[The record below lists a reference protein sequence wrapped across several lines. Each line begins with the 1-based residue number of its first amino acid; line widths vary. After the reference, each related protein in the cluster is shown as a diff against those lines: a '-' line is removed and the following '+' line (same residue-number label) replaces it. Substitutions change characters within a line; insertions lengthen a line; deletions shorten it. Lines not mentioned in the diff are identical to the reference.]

1 MGLAYNLDTTLIST
15 TLWADIID
23 NDYHKDGVFATARWD
38 GITPTPESFVVTK
51 QYIADEVLFLIGYYS
66 GSWSS
71 AGGHYPYKGVTLVDG
86 PMTDGFIA
94 CCNIANTKDASKWF
108 LLPTR
113 SCIEIYG
120 VTTSE
125 PSVPTGQFGFSIAKA
140 TTSFKGRFTGGETAV
155 EAIYLGT
162 CGTVG
167 FNLDLAV
174 TDSGIPA
181 NVNQLANMYY
191 WVVVRSPELGA
202 DDGNFGVDPS
212 GNYEITMSD
221 MILDG
226 RLPSGFLTPDSY
238 SFIDVF
244 KGGISLYPYAQITP
258 RADLI
263 GNDADIDPTGAGIN
277 FVPTNADWNGGGNMT
292 TTGQFPYRIAVRDFT
307 THNGYD
313 SWLKNNFQ
321 NIADGGNIAGRSTYR
336 DGYEI
341 GFYPKAWYDMESFF
355 DNLTAHAS
363 TPSLHLF
370 NFWMCGENWEIDTT
384 NDAVR
389 TDVTNPTSPAF
400 LKGFVG
406 QTQAGYGGLRTFAVS
421 TMWTRRNL
429 WIADADVDSG
439 GVVETTSPYGAY
451 FRFIQPSS
459 DIIVE
464 NNPILITLHTKTD
477 ITGASAL
484 RAELYEFSPQS
495 VYVKPAGYSNDG
507 YFNANRV
514 GPTLHPVYTW
524 GGPLETDSGVNL
536 PTRFVGKANQMRT
549 FTKGEELEGPYV
561 FNFPVYGFGEEFT
574 TAGVANGIGYGLTGY
589 STRSGSHVP
598 TAIEYDGG
606 YTKVTNSIADPTD
619 YLIRGYQ
626 VQDVNSISLGT
637 QTVYTLPMVDCFTNP
652 PITYEIIS
660 LEVEGVNLCAAHI
673 CGVGGNIAYNGTLS
687 DMAAEINTRIA
698 DLIAAPCNFA
708 ELDGITALVSV
719 DGGGMLF
726 SSSHGVGVT
735 LGALEFNFGGINPAT
750 DTIIPYDLNNYVW
763 YPDGD
768 NGLGMNYL
776 YFPDNALN
784 KLETAYPAQM
794 APKDYGTTISNAQLK
809 PTGTATTRTIT
820 GSDWDNDRDQFLFCT
835 SASSAEGGVGVVSVS
850 SDFLNVLDQTDNFP
864 KLAANNLLIGDYTTR
879 MKTPALDGFVYFG
892 SDVDPTTTD
901 GFLMIE
907 QPLALYQIT
916 GSTGRTARVFVD
928 YILFDGVDAAIA
940 VKLKEMGVRVTI
952 ENVEWYKTKL
962 LHGGDLKITQEEI
975 EKWMESQANEY
986 RDMLK
991 TNERQGRSRKRR
1003 KQVSGFKQPV
1013 EDILTPDFYD
1023 KEVYDFV
1030 PEGAAPSDKPPD
1042 STARRIAEHF
1052 STKPPQPKPKKVAE
1066 IPDFDP
1072 TSDFDETNEEGD
1084 EYDST

>member
-1 MGLAYNLDTTLIST
+1 MGLAYNLDTTLITT
-15 TLWADIID
+15 TLWTDIID

-38 GITPTPESFVVTK
+38 GIDPTPESFVVTK

-66 GSWSS
+66 GDWDSTSGLYS
-71 AGGHYPYKGVTLVDG
+71 YRGVMANG
-86 PMTDGFIA
+86 PITDGFIA

-120 VTTSE
+120 LFASDPTVQ
-125 PSVPTGQFGFSIAKA
+125 TGQFGLSVAKA
-140 TTSFKGRFTGGETAV
+140 TTSIKGKYTGGTTPV

-167 FNLDLAV
+167 FSLNPAV
-174 TDSGIPA
+174 TDSGIPT
-181 NVNQLANMYY
+181 NVNQLANLYY
-191 WVVVRSPELGA
+191 WVVVRSPSLGVT
-202 DDGNFGVDPS
+202 DGEYGVDPS
-212 GNYEITMSD
+212 GNYEAAMTNM
-221 MILDG
+221 LDDD

-238 SFIDVF
+238 SFVDIF

-263 GNDADIDPTGAGIN
+263 GNDDNADPTGAGIT
-277 FVPTNADWNGGGNMT
+277 FVPTNADFKGGGDLA

-313 SWLKNNFQ
+313 SWIGTNFQ
-321 NIADGGNIAGRSTYR
+321 NIADSGEIAGRSTYR

-341 GFYPKAWYDMESFF
+341 GFYPKAWYDMEAFF
-355 DNLTAHAS
+355 DNLNSHAS
-363 TPSLHLF
+363 TPSLDVF

-384 NDAVR
+384 TDAVR
-389 TDVTNPTSPAF
+389 TDVTNPTSPSF
-400 LKGFVG
+400 LKCFIG
-406 QTQAGYGGLRTFAVS
+406 QTDIAIGGLTTFGVG

-429 WIADADVDSG
+429 WMADADADSG
-439 GVVETTSPYGAY
+439 GVVETSSPYGAY

-459 DIIVE
+459 DIILD
-464 NNPILITLHTKTD
+464 NNPILLSLHTKTD
-477 ITGASAL
+477 ITDTSAL
-484 RAELYEFSPQS
+484 RAELYEFSPQDA
-495 VYVKPAGYSNDG
+495 YLKPAGYGNDG

-549 FTKGEELEGPYV
+549 FTKAEELNGPYV
-561 FNFPVYGFGEEFT
+561 FNFPVYGFGAEFT
-574 TAGVANGIGYGLTGY
+574 TAGIANGVGYGLTGY
-589 STRSGSHVP
+589 SVRSGSQVP
-598 TAIEYDGG
+598 TAIKYDGG
-606 YTKVTNSIADPTD
+606 YTKVTNSVADPTD
-619 YLIRGYQ
+619 YLLAGYQ
-626 VQDVNSISLGT
+626 VQKVDSISLGT
-637 QTVYTLPMVDCFTNP
+637 QTVYTLPMVECFTVVP
-652 PITYEIIS
+652 TGYEITV
-660 LEVEGVNLCAAHI
+660 LVVEGVDLCAAHL
-673 CGVGGNIAYNGTLS
+673 CGVSGHIIYDGTLS
-687 DMAAEINTRIA
+687 DMAAEINTRMA
-698 DLIAAPCNFA
+698 ALVAAPCNFA
-708 ELDGITALVSV
+708 VLDGITALVSV

-726 SSSHGVGVT
+726 DGGTVGVPVS
-735 LGALEFNFGGINPAT
+735 LGELKFTFGGINPAT
-750 DTIIPYDLNNYVW
+750 DTILPYDLNIYSW
-763 YPDGD
+763 YSDGVSGVG
-768 NGLGMNYL
+768 NAYT
-776 YFPDNALN
+776 YFPNNALN
-784 KLETAYPAQM
+784 KLESSYPAQM
-794 APKDYGTTISNAQLK
+794 APKDYGTAISTTQVK
-809 PTGTATTRTIT
+809 PSGTPTTRTIT

-835 SASSAEGGVGVVSVS
+835 FASSADGGVGVVSVS
-850 SDFLNVLDQTDNFP
+850 ADFLNRLDQTDNFP
-864 KLAANNLLIGDYTTR
+864 KLGGNAFLIGDYTTR

-892 SDVDPTTTD
+892 QNTDPTTTD
-901 GFLMIE
+901 GFLQIA

-928 YILFDGVDAAIA
+928 YILFDGVEGAIA

-962 LHGGDLKITQEEI
+962 LQGGDLKITQEEI
-975 EKWMESQANEY
+975 EAWMESQANEY
-986 RDMLK
+986 KDMLK

-1052 STKPPQPKPKKVAE
+1052 STKPPQPKRKKVAE
-1066 IPDFDP
+1066 IPEFDP